1 MRETIV
7 WNKINRKIYDFQ
19 HIKMVLK
26 GACFYQFNFPDSIFI
41 FMSLIFKL
49 NLSLELSLV
58 NFTCKSDVNLGA
70 NFKYDIKYKFKCISS
85 ANSGIE
91 FDMKFDMNLVKK
103 VLN

>member
-41 FMSLIFKL
+41 FMSLIFGL

-70 NFKYDIKYKFKCISS
+70 NFKYNIKYKFKCISS

-91 FDMKFDMNLVKK
+91 FDMNLGKK